1 MASAN
6 KKNQKSK
13 SPKNAP
19 KRDAK
24 GQFAKKS
31 AASDTPKSKA
41 SEAKSYGPGEG
52 KKDDGSDVIGILRIT
67 RTEESATGSTSKTTT
82 YNIKSDGTRE
92 EVSASEEGI
101 GFSNCARETPAPKGN
116 DGIYPCIHAIEKHN
130 PPKIIVG
137 GHPYFSEKYV
147 EDAKKAAARDAT
159 PSFAELAAGL
169 QRVSVLHEQCK
180 RLRRRELAKKLAQ
193 VSSKVIMW
201 GLSLGLVALAS
212 VGIYTLGMHAI
223 R

>member
-1 MASAN
+1 MARAN

-41 SEAKSYGPGEG
+41 SEAKSYGPREG

-92 EVSASEEGI
+92 KVDEYGEG
-101 GFSNCARETPAPKGN
+101 SKNCNPLEPQGKDCLVPVLQ
-116 DGIYPCIHAIEKHN
+116 AIEAQN

-212 VGIYTLGMHAI
+212 VGIYTLGMHAF

>member
-19 KRDAK
+19 RRDAK

-41 SEAKSYGPGEG
+41 GEAKSHGPGEG

-92 EVSASEEGI
+92 KVDEYEEG
-101 GFSNCARETPAPKGN
+101 SKNCNPSAPQSK
-116 DGIYPCIHAIEKHN
+116 DCLVPVLKAIEAQN

-137 GHPYFSEKYV
+137 GHPYFSERFV
-147 EDAKKAAARDAT
+147 EDAKKAAASNSI
-159 PSFAELAAGL
+159 PSFAEFVAGMR
-169 QRVSVLHEQCK
+169 RVEDLRDQCK
-180 RLRRRELAKKLAQ
+180 RLRRREIAEKLAKKCA
-193 VSSKVIMW
+193 KVVMW
-201 GLSLGLVALAS
+201 TLTLGLIACAG
-212 VGIYTLGMHAI
+212 VGVYVLGGQAF
-223 R
+223 RCY

>member
-24 GQFAKKS
+24 GHFAKKS

-92 EVSASEEGI
+92 KVDEYGEGSKNCNPSEPQGKD
-101 GFSNCARETPAPKGN
+101 CLVPVLQ
-116 DGIYPCIHAIEKHN
+116 AIEAQN

-212 VGIYTLGMHAI
+212 VGIYTLGMHAF

>member
-1 MASAN
+1 MARAN

-92 EVSASEEGI
+92 KVDEYGEGSKNCNPSEPQGI
-101 GFSNCARETPAPKGN
+101 DCLVPVLK
-116 DGIYPCIHAIEKHN
+116 AIEAQN

-159 PSFAELAAGL
+159 PSFLEIAAGI
-169 QRVSVLHEQCK
+169 QRVKEQNNQYKHLK
-180 RLRRRELAKKLAQ
+180 RHKLAQ
-193 VSSKVIMW
+193 KLAHVSAKCIMW
-201 GLSLGLVALAS
+201 GLTAGLIALAS
-212 VGIYTLGMHAI
+212 FGIYTLGCQAF

>member
-1 MASAN
+1 MARAN

-92 EVSASEEGI
+92 KVDEYEEG
-101 GFSNCARETPAPKGN
+101 SKNCNPSEPQGKDCLVPVLQ
-116 DGIYPCIHAIEKHN
+116 AIEAHN